1 MSVRKEND
9 VVSFPLLEF
18 EDGMPSLIL
27 AGGRKGPT
35 SDTLLQGQATQLLIF
50 KVRRNHEKN
59 IDALRQQAKELRA
72 NGEQKVDMLTTETEE
87 MVNAAIKKLESEQVC
102 GDASPNVKEKRKR
115 A

>member
-9 VVSFPLLEF
+9 VVPFPLLEF

-27 AGGRKGPT
+27 AGGRKGPA

-59 IDALRQQAKELRA
+59 IDALR
-72 NGEQKVDMLTTETEE
+72 
-87 MVNAAIKKLESEQVC
+87 
-102 GDASPNVKEKRKR
+102 
-115 A
+115 